1 MSKMKR
7 MVGVALLAGII
18 VLLNGTPGAAQLK
31 LGYINSGRIMAEY
44 KGFQDVTKRIQDLA
58 GTYEKELQSMRR
70 QLEESFKE
78 FENQQ
83 LLLSDERK
91 QEKQR
96 EMQESQQKIMA
107 FQEEKFGNQ
116 GEILQKRQEWSNPI
130 IERMQDILNEI
141 GAKDNYD
148 FIFDTI
154 NGNIVFAKEDKY
166 DLTDRLLEEM
176 VKQGPG
182 SKK

>member
-7 MVGVALLAGII
+7 MVSVALLAGII

-116 GEILQKRQEWSNPI
+116 GEISVEIRAGVLSMSLVQNDQGIVVIIDYRRVEQILTVVKKTTDRFNP
-130 IERMQDILNEI
+130 
-141 GAKDNYD
+141 
-148 FIFDTI
+148 FDT
-154 NGNIVFAKEDKY
+154 
-166 DLTDRLLEEM
+166 
-176 VKQGPG
+176 
-182 SKK
+182 